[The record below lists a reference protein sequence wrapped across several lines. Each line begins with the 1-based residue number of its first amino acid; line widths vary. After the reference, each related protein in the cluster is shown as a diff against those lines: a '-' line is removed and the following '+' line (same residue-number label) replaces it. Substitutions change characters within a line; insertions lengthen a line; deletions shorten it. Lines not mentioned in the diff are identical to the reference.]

1 MESSPLRKKSLN
13 LPNIPEPSKQE
24 LLETDNKI
32 LASAISRL
40 KYYIPMAKEF
50 LNDEQVETVK
60 KYVS

>member
-13 LPNIPEPSKQE
+13 LPNIPELSKQE